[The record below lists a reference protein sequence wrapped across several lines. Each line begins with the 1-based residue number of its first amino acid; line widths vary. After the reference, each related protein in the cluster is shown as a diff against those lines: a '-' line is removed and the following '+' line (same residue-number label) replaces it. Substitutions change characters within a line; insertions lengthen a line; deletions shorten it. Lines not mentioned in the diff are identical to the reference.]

1 MARRSVSFDDVLN
14 SLDRF
19 SPEEKQKLREHLQ
32 DKNWFAE
39 LYKAFEPVRE
49 KLRRYPSEKI
59 NRDIRLALQAA
70 RRHRKKRPR

>member
-1 MARRSVSFDDVLN
+1 MAGRSVSLDDVLN

-19 SPEEKQKLREHLQ
+19 SPAEKQKLRERLQ

-49 KLRRYPSEKI
+49 KLKQYPSKKV
-59 NRDIRLALQAA
+59 NSDIQLAVQSV
-70 RRHRKKRPR
+70 RKHRKKRPR